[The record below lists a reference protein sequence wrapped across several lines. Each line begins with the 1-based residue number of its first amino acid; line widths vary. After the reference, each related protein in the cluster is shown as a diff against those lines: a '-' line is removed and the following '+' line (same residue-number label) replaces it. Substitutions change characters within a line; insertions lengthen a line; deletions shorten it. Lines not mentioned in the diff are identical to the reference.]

1 MKKTFPGAAGGRW
14 QRRGRGIPP
23 ARSPARTRR
32 ATWPGT
38 QPIKLVVPFTAGSG
52 TDIVA
57 RLVAEKLGPALGTS
71 VIVDNK
77 PGAGGT
83 LGAALTAKAPADGYT
98 LLVHS
103 AGHLVNPWIYKGLSY
118 DTLKDFTGIT
128 PMASLPNVLVTAPSH
143 FADVKDLVA
152 KAKAKPGGLNYGSAG
167 NGSATHMNAEV
178 FRLAAGLDAQ
188 HVPFRG
194 TPEAMTEVMAGRVD
208 WFFAPM
214 VSALPLIQ
222 SGKLQALAV
231 GTGKRSSALPK
242 CADDGRGRRAG
253 LGVPVLGRPVRARED
268 AAAGGRAPAGRGRED
283 HGVARAEGAAREAR
297 RRALHDAVGAVQQV
311 HRRRDGQ
318 GAAGGEGRQHQ
329 GRLTWPAR
337 SSPWAALAA
346 SLPAARCR
354 AGATGR
360 PRRHQREDRHARRRR
375 CHRAGAG
382 RARRPHRGRRQRRAD
397 ARALGPR

>member
-1 MKKTFPGAAGGRW
+1 MKKTFNTCSRRQALTLAAALAAIGTLGVAHAQNAWPGA
-14 QRRGRGIPP
+14 
-23 ARSPARTRR
+23 
-32 ATWPGT
+32 

-71 VIVDNK
+71 VVVDNK

-143 FADVKDLVA
+143 FANVQDLVA
-152 KAKAKPGGLNYGSAG
+152 KAKVKPGGLNYGSAG

-214 VSALPLIQ
+214 VSALPLIK

-231 GTGKRSSALPK
+231 GTAKRSPALPD
-242 CADDGRGRRAG
+242 APTTVEA
-253 LGVPVLGRPVRARED
+253 GVPGSEYLFWVGLF
-268 AAAGGRAPAGRGRED
+268 APAKTPQPVVDRLQAE
-283 HGVARAEGAAREAR
+283 VAKIMASPELKERLDKLGAEPFTMPSAQFNKFIADETAK
-297 RRALHDAVGAVQQV
+297 AQQV
-311 HRRRDGQ
+311 VK
-318 GAAGGEGRQHQ
+318 
-329 GRLTWPAR
+329 
-337 SSPWAALAA
+337 AA
-346 SLPAARCR
+346 SIKV
-354 AGATGR
+354 
-360 PRRHQREDRHARRRR
+360 D
-375 CHRAGAG
+375 
-382 RARRPHRGRRQRRAD
+382 
-397 ARALGPR
+397 

>member
-1 MKKTFPGAAGGRW
+1 MKKTFDPSRRQALTMAAALAACAFSSA
-14 QRRGRGIPP
+14 Q
-23 ARSPARTRR
+23 AQNA
-32 ATWPGT
+32 WPGT

-71 VIVDNK
+71 VVVDNK

-83 LGAALTAKAPADGYT
+83 LGAAIAAKAPADGYT

-118 DTLKDFTGIT
+118 DTGIT

-143 FADVKDLVA
+143 FANVQDLVA
-152 KAKAKPGGLNYGSAG
+152 KAKAKPGSLNYGSAG

-178 FRLAAGLDAQ
+178 FRLAAGVDAQ

-214 VSALPLIQ
+214 VSALPLIK

-231 GTGKRSSALPK
+231 GTAKRSPALPD
-242 CADDGRGRRAG
+242 APTTVEA
-253 LGVPVLGRPVRARED
+253 GVPGSEYLFWVGLF
-268 AAAGGRAPAGRGRED
+268 APAKTPQPVVDRLQAE
-283 HGVARAEGAAREAR
+283 VAKIMASPELKERLDKLGAEPFTMPSAQFNKFIADETAK
-297 RRALHDAVGAVQQV
+297 AQQV
-311 HRRRDGQ
+311 VK
-318 GAAGGEGRQHQ
+318 
-329 GRLTWPAR
+329 
-337 SSPWAALAA
+337 AA
-346 SLPAARCR
+346 SIKV
-354 AGATGR
+354 
-360 PRRHQREDRHARRRR
+360 D
-375 CHRAGAG
+375 
-382 RARRPHRGRRQRRAD
+382 
-397 ARALGPR
+397 